1 MKPSELNQMLKEV
14 VAEEL
19 TKEGYIGHPEWD
31 VEHGDGYTNDFQ
43 RAFAHSQA
51 TQKRPQG
58 QRKEAE
64 ELAKKGKFVVISD
77 NNIHCKTT
85 DAVLGSCV
93 AIEGVFDTEEEA
105 NKKAEE
111 IAPYTDG
118 VGVITPDSIKPKTYH
133 DPKPSA
139 GEDDVPFQ
147 ESQGKRICAWCKKD
161 MGAASTEEDTHG
173 ICPDCEKKFND
184 DAEQMPLDPNLMA
197 RDAKLE
203 ALKKRR
209 DPDGIE
215 EINYTKTSAGQSV
228 MAQGAPGS
236 VVRFATEN
244 PEVMKQMRDW
254 AKDCQWKEE
263 PEEIDEMS
271 DEDIL
276 RGVQRHYEGGIKAFI
291 QDSQSKAEVP
301 VGYKEGIESNIPTRR
316 HPNCKDSNCSV
327 CLDDHDKLLKYFQQR
342 LGQPHQDFLRLYRKW
357 LDDNEIPAE
366 VNGWGSK
373 EAFDPKNIE
382 LFVKSNLDEGYG
394 AGDMSKDPKKAFK
407 KARWTV
413 KFDENI
419 STSELKSLVKE
430 IIEETLGENS
440 QYDHF
445 SVTKE
450 NMWPNPDVE
459 LKQYTDVSQ
468 WEKDNVENL
477 TGKYKG
483 EPLHNYGFLYKVG
496 ALVPTGEFN
505 MNNAMKLWN
514 MAKKKQQQNIK
525 LGTPAGFGFSD
536 PRKLYEA
543 KGANQ
548 KEKIRN
554 LIKESVGAVLKEY
567 SEQEEIKLINQV
579 AAITRTAISRTS
591 TMEPTEAMR
600 QFKDI
605 DALAQKLVKMHSEK
619 TGRNSETGI
628 YDVPGSDP
636 KTGIHN
642 DPKEEQRS
650 ALGVTQETVS
660 RTKKVLE
667 QMLFQKRKK

>member
-85 DAVLGSCV
+85 DAVLGLCV

-254 AKDCQWKEE
+254 AKDCQWKED

-301 VGYKEGIESNIPTRR
+301 LGYKEG
-316 HPNCKDSNCSV
+316 C
-327 CLDDHDKLLKYFQQR
+327 
-342 LGQPHQDFLRLYRKW
+342 GM
-357 LDDNEIPAE
+357 
-366 VNGWGSK
+366 
-373 EAFDPKNIE
+373 
-382 LFVKSNLDEGYG
+382 
-394 AGDMSKDPKKAFK
+394 GDMSKDPKKAFK

-413 KFDENI
+413 KFETITESEVKSIIKDIINEMWVGWEESKQTESKDLAKEERW
-419 STSELKSLVKE
+419 STADK
-430 IIEETLGENS
+430 
-440 QYDHF
+440 Q
-445 SVTKE
+445 
-450 NMWPNPDVE
+450 
-459 LKQYTDVSQ
+459 LKQYTDVNQ

-496 ALVPTGEFN
+496 SLVPTGEFN

-525 LGTPAGFGFSD
+525 LGKPAGFPNTS
-536 PRKLYEA
+536 PLYEA